1 MAQAR
6 HTEVDGATPAPVAG
20 DTSRP
25 SARWWMQVAA
35 VAALAAALRG
45 ALLAAVLADGD
56 IGLYVDE
63 AQYWD
68 WSRELAWGY
77 YSKPPV
83 IAALIAASTS
93 LFGDGAA
100 GVKALAMLCW
110 PAAALVL
117 ARLAF
122 AIALHA
128 GADAA
133 GAGRAGLWAAVV
145 FLVSTPA
152 GVLGLAATTDAPLL
166 LAWSLAAAAL
176 WRASRDGGVG
186 AWLWVGV
193 ATALALLSK
202 YTAGALVPAAVAVAV
217 VPAAGARAAAL
228 RERLTGPLLAGVVA
242 SVLLAPHL
250 AWNAAHGWPTLQHTI
265 EITAAAKPQAPGRA
279 AAAFALWLFGQAVLL
294 GPLWG
299 WWLWRHARRPGRAV
313 PTGVRVYLGALVWPL
328 LVIGAAQALHA
339 GAEVNW
345 TAPAL
350 AGFTLWLALRLAD
363 MPDASPALASARRLA
378 WAQALLVAAALLLP
392 ALVPRAWHGAQALP
406 RAVDPWSRMR
416 GWDAACLQ
424 LRAPLHQALA
434 QTPGLTIVATSR
446 ALSAHGRYCWRDRPL
461 PWRAWRPLDHD
472 GRPVS
477 PRDHYQ
483 LTRPWLPQ
491 SGQTVIV
498 FSEGEPPPALRQ
510 RLATWRLLGAADAV
524 QSGARRVPLR
534 LWRAVVA
541 AEGAQ

>member
-93 LFGDGAA
+93 LFGDDAA

-122 AIALHA
+122 AIAGHV

-176 WRASRDGGVG
+176 WRASRDAGVG

-202 YTAGALVPAAVAVAV
+202 YTAGALVPAAVAAAV
-217 VPAAGARAAAL
+217 VPVAGTRAAPL

-250 AWNAAHGWPTLQHTI
+250 AWNAAHG
-265 EITAAAKPQAPGRA
+265 
-279 AAAFALWLFGQAVLL
+279 
-294 GPLWG
+294 
-299 WWLWRHARRPGRAV
+299 
-313 PTGVRVYLGALVWPL
+313 
-328 LVIGAAQALHA
+328 
-339 GAEVNW
+339 
-345 TAPAL
+345 
-350 AGFTLWLALRLAD
+350 
-363 MPDASPALASARRLA
+363 
-378 WAQALLVAAALLLP
+378 
-392 ALVPRAWHGAQALP
+392 
-406 RAVDPWSRMR
+406 
-416 GWDAACLQ
+416 
-424 LRAPLHQALA
+424 
-434 QTPGLTIVATSR
+434 
-446 ALSAHGRYCWRDRPL
+446 
-461 PWRAWRPLDHD
+461 
-472 GRPVS
+472 
-477 PRDHYQ
+477 
-483 LTRPWLPQ
+483 
-491 SGQTVIV
+491 
-498 FSEGEPPPALRQ
+498 
-510 RLATWRLLGAADAV
+510 
-524 QSGARRVPLR
+524 
-534 LWRAVVA
+534 
-541 AEGAQ
+541 